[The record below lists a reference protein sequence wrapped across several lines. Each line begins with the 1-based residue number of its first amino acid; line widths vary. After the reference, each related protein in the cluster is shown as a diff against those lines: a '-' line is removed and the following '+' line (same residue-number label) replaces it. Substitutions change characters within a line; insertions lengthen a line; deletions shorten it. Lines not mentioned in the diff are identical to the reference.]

1 MMIADTMTYRGYI
14 MPLSRHG
21 LNRTDTGPL
30 VRSSFEETIETLYEA
45 ALFNERDCGRG
56 VTQNIMT
63 GQTPRA
69 GTGALDVQL
78 KIQKQKPTLHRGRA
92 HETIVKSVS
101 KSSLSGQATG
111 ASCLQTEQVHS
122 TLEYV
127 SKDNWNWRRVSL
139 GEETQNYSSFPNEKR
154 SFVDMLGS
162 SEHSVDMSKRSKS
175 SVYTKHVPRPSSPSF
190 C

>member
-1 MMIADTMTYRGYI
+1 

-45 ALFNERDCGRG
+45 ALFNEKDCGRG

-69 GTGALDVQL
+69 GTGTFDVQL
-78 KIQKQKPTLHRGRA
+78 GVKKPAPALHRGRA

-101 KSSLSGQATG
+101 KKNLSTSIPSTSRCDKISEHSSF
-111 ASCLQTEQVHS
+111 
-122 TLEYV
+122 EYV
-127 SKDNWNWRRVSL
+127 NKDNWNWRRVS
-139 GEETQNYSSFPNEKR
+139 ERTDKNCSTNENAKR
-154 SFVDMLGS
+154 TCVDMLCS
-162 SEHSVDMSKRSKS
+162 SDSSNEESKRQWIHENKTEGFSGLC
-175 SVYTKHVPRPSSPSF
+175 VRVRVL
-190 C
+190 